1 MNKIAEVLYGK
12 IANIYN
18 TTRTLDEL
26 KKLFAPAAL
35 LIDVTH
41 IDDVAVGYRVD
52 FKSATDFTLIPPAK
66 ILPETLDEVKIAKI
80 KDLKSIR
87 DAKEVAIITYN
98 GKTYD
103 YDDKARERMRIAK
116 DALIDNNIASQ
127 TWTCADNSIVELTVD
142 DFKAINTLAAQRSSQ
157 LHDKYNELKSQVE
170 AMDNIEAVRAVQ
182 FK

>member
-52 FKSATDFTLIPPAK
+52 FKSATDFNIIAPAK

-80 KDLKSIR
+80 KELKSIR

-116 DALIDNNIASQ
+116 DALVDNNIASQ
-127 TWTCADNSIVELTVD
+127 TWTCADNTKADLTVE
-142 DFKAINTLAAQRSSQ
+142 DFKNINTLAATRSGQ
-157 LHDKYNELKSQVE
+157 LHDRYNELKNKVE
-170 AMDNIEAVRAVQ
+170 AMTSIDAIRTVK
-182 FK
+182 F